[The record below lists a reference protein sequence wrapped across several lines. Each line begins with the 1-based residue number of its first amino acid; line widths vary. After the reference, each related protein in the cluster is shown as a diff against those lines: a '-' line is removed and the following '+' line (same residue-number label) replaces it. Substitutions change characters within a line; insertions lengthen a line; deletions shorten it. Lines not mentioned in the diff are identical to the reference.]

1 MPATALPSSGDD
13 PDGGAGAAAGAVKI
27 CDARGM
33 AEIHRMFRAG
43 FGEGPRLVGGVADAD
58 AEQADLVGDYLA
70 MLSTGLHAH
79 HEGEDTMLW
88 GRLERRAPACAAHVA
103 RMKEQHAAMLVQLD
117 RLDASLP
124 PWRASGRTADAAS
137 VATALA
143 GINTALAV
151 HLPDEETNIVP
162 VMETV
167 ITPKEIDALSEHGR
181 KATPKG
187 KMFVQLGTILAA
199 QPDGGEDWQREH
211 LPAPVR
217 LLWRLVGRARYER
230 YRAALVK

>member
-1 MPATALPSSGDD
+1 
-13 PDGGAGAAAGAVKI
+13 
-27 CDARGM
+27 
-33 AEIHRMFRAG
+33 
-43 FGEGPRLVGGVADAD
+43 
-58 AEQADLVGDYLA
+58 
-70 MLSTGLHAH
+70 
-79 HEGEDTMLW
+79 
-88 GRLERRAPACAAHVA
+88 
-103 RMKEQHAAMLVQLD
+103 
-117 RLDASLP
+117 
-124 PWRASGRTADAAS
+124 
-137 VATALA
+137 
-143 GINTALAV
+143 
-151 HLPDEETNIVP
+151 
-162 VMETV
+162 METV

>member
-1 MPATALPSSGDD
+1 
-13 PDGGAGAAAGAVKI
+13 
-27 CDARGM
+27 
-33 AEIHRMFRAG
+33 
-43 FGEGPRLVGGVADAD
+43 
-58 AEQADLVGDYLA
+58 
-70 MLSTGLHAH
+70 
-79 HEGEDTMLW
+79 
-88 GRLERRAPACAAHVA
+88 
-103 RMKEQHAAMLVQLD
+103 MLVQLD